1 MKGEKMALIFS
12 RAKKEFLSAIVLA
25 LLSSS
30 LFSFDTKFS
39 GAVTGE
45 MGMPF
50 PYALGAGDFSTACLK
65 FDANLYLYATDAM
78 TFYASGSV
86 LADALAYKKDLL
98 DLVAYD
104 EAFGIALNE
113 AWFDYSSDYWAVRI
127 GRQINAW
134 GTADGISVTDILCPK
149 DFTSIDSMLS
159 ANNRIG
165 IDAARISAK
174 FDQYA
179 IDFYWIPFV
188 KTNALPTSKY
198 HPITNDFATDNDL
211 ALRLAKSRK
220 VDISAENFEYALKAS
235 AYWKYAD
242 VSLYAFYGWDR
253 FPSEFNL
260 YTKEDGKAVYFE
272 GIHKRI
278 LMFGADASIP
288 IGDLMLRLECALFP
302 YNAITAPFTPI
313 DEILSA
319 DVIPSDR
326 NNKMTF
332 LSGVD
337 WMPGGWILS
346 AQYYGDIVFGEMA
359 KIIRDRYIHLATLA
373 VSKTFFGDTLSLSLA
388 SLLQLGEWNNAF
400 MFLAAYSVTDSF
412 TVYSKFTFLHYVQE
426 VILDDYKNW
435 GAATIGAR
443 YAF

>member
-1 MKGEKMALIFS
+1 MAFNFS
-12 RAKKEFLSAIVLA
+12 QTKKEFLSAIVFA
-25 LLSSS
+25 FLSFS
-30 LFSFDTKFS
+30 LFSADAKFS

-50 PYALGAGDFSTACLK
+50 PYALGSGDFSTAIVR
-65 FDANLYLYATDAM
+65 FDGNLYLYATDSL
-78 TFYASGSV
+78 TFYASGS
-86 LADALAYKKDLL
+86 ALL
-98 DLVAYD
+98 DAMAYQTD
-104 EAFGIALNE
+104 SYDLAGKDGMFGLSLNE
-113 AWFDYSSDYWAVRI
+113 AWVDYSTDYWAVRI

-134 GTADGISVTDILCPK
+134 GTADGIAVTDILCPK
-149 DFTSIDSMLS
+149 NYTSIDSMLS
-159 ANNRIG
+159 TDSRLG
-165 IDAARISAK
+165 IDAARVSAK
-174 FDQYA
+174 FDKFA
-179 IDFYWIPFV
+179 FDFYWIPFV
-188 KTNALPTSKY
+188 RTIALPTSAS
-198 HPITNDFATDNDL
+198 HPLTKDFANDNDL

-359 KIIRDRYIHLATLA
+359 KITRDRYIHLATLA

-388 SLLQLGEWNNAF
+388 GLLQLGAWNNAF

-426 VILDDYKNW
+426 VLLDDYKNW